1 MHSIRTPV
9 AFVASLIRG
18 NLSAPTVR
26 CIEPAR
32 NLPEPKMFTA
42 TSAQQPMHLPVRFTS
57 MLLAAIVTGAVLGS
71 IEVMAAEQVAA
82 ARSAQ
87 QQTHQQLAAGSA
99 CRVGG

>member
-1 MHSIRTPV
+1 MHSIGTPA
-9 AFVASLIRG
+9 AFVVSLFRS

-32 NLPEPKMFTA
+32 NLQEPHMFTA
-42 TSAQQPMHLPVRFTS
+42 NSAQQPMQLPARFTS
-57 MLLAAIVTGAVLGS
+57 MLLAALVTGAVLGS
-71 IEVMAAEQVAA
+71 IEMMAAEQVAA

-87 QQTHQQLAAGSA
+87 QQANQQLAASSA